1 MIKNLLEL
9 LNRINPDLVEILSKI
24 SSIAEQ
30 YNISF
35 FVVGATARDIYF
47 TSSRATMDLDVGIQI
62 ATWQSYTDLIDALI
76 KTGLFTKSD
85 IQHRLIYVKYNYP
98 LDIVPFGSISNA
110 DGTIT
115 WPGDRE
121 MSVLGFEEAY
131 EHCYLLPSED
141 SSNLN
146 IRFAS
151 PPGLTAM
158 KIISWSDSIDRSQKD
173 AQDLSLMFSE
183 YHSILNNAD
192 RLYETHPEILEATG
206 FDIVR
211 SGTILLGKD
220 TAAMLNSETLT
231 KVRAIIDFEAAS
243 ENNCK
248 LANDM
253 RIRNSLGDNVEKY
266 IEMINDFR
274 RGLYSVN

>member
-1 MIKNLLEL
+1 MIKNLSEL

-47 TSSRATMDLDVGIQI
+47 TSSRATIDLDVGIQL
-62 ATWQSYTDLIDALI
+62 ASWQSYNDLIDALI
-76 KTGLFTKSD
+76 KTDLFTKSD

-98 LDIVPFGSISNA
+98 LDIVPFGLISNA

-115 WPGDRE
+115 WPGDKE
-121 MSVLGFEEAY
+121 MSVLGFKEAY
-131 EHCYLLPSED
+131 EHCYHLTSED
-141 SSNLN
+141 SSNLT

-158 KIISWSDSIDRSQKD
+158 KIISWSDSIARSQKD

-183 YHSILNNAD
+183 YHSILNNHD
-192 RLYETHPEILEATG
+192 RLYETHPEILEVTD

-220 TAAMLNSETLT
+220 TAAILNSETLT
-231 KVRAIIDFEAAS
+231 KVKSIIDFEVGNATT
-243 ENNCK
+243 CK

-253 RIRNSLGDNVEKY
+253 RIRNSLGDNLEKY

-274 RGLYSVN
+274 MGLYSGN